1 MKNIFLNLALIIF
14 WAVVIYKIGMF
25 FYLRKPKEC
34 PQCGKALSKDE
45 GEYCEDCNRKF
56 FENKLKGKPNE

>member
-1 MKNIFLNLALIIF
+1 MKLYYIFIIIF
-14 WAVVIYKIGMF
+14 WVVVVYYAGKLF
-25 FYLRKPKEC
+25 FLRSPREC

-56 FENKLKGKPNE
+56 FENKLKGESNE